1 MMKLASFKG
10 TRPGIAGL
18 FSIGCRWWLG
28 GPYTHTELVFSD
40 GWAGTSRSV
49 EGGVV
54 LHKITY
60 PDDEWDLIEIDG
72 DESLARAWFALH
84 AGAKFDYLGLA
95 GFVLSRGTHEGQ
107 RWFCS
112 EAVAASLG
120 FPEPFR
126 FDPCTLPNIFKRVK

>member
-40 GWAGTSRSV
+40 GWAGIPQRR
-49 EGGVV
+49 GRVV

-60 PDDEWDLIEIDG
+60 PADEWDLIEIDG
-72 DESLARAWFALH
+72 DESPARAWFALH
-84 AGAKFDYLGLA
+84 AGAKFDYLGWPI

-112 EAVAASLG
+112 SCSRLAWV
-120 FPEPFR
+120 P
-126 FDPCTLPNIFKRVK
+126 

>member
-18 FSIGCRWWLG
+18 FSIGCRFWLG
-28 GPYTHTELVFSD
+28 GPYTHTEIVFSD
-40 GWAGTSRSV
+40 GWAGTSRAV

-60 PDDEWDLIEIDG
+60 PADEWDLIEIDG
-72 DESLARAWFALH
+72 DEAYARKWFEDH
-84 AGAKFDYLGLA
+84 AGAKFDYFGLL
-95 GFVLSRGTHEGQ
+95 GFVWRRKDGQ
-107 RWFCS
+107 QTRWFCS
-112 EAVAASLG
+112 ESISDALG